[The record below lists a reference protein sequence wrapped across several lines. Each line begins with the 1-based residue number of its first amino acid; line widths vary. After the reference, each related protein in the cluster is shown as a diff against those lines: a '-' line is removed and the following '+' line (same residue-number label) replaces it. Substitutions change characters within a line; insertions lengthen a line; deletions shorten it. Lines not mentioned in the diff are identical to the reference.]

1 MPLYQFRQH
10 DIANVRKVELEDNAG
25 GRSAAREHSEQG
37 QFERRPVIFGRR
49 ARWAASPFSNG
60 VPLGGPLGCLEDACL
75 QVEAPQLR
83 LGDGDGAED
92 LAVAGRL
99 PPLLVA
105 GRELRLRRLGGG

>member
-1 MPLYQFRQH
+1 MPLCQFRQH
-10 DIANVRKVELEDNAG
+10 DVANVLKVELEDQAG
-25 GRSAAREHSEQG
+25 GRSGARGHPEQG

-49 ARWAASPFSNG
+49 ARWAASPFSNR
-60 VPLGGPLGCLEDACL
+60 VPLGGPPGCLEGACL

-92 LAVAGRL
+92 LATAGCL

-105 GRELRLRRLGGG
+105 GGEFRR